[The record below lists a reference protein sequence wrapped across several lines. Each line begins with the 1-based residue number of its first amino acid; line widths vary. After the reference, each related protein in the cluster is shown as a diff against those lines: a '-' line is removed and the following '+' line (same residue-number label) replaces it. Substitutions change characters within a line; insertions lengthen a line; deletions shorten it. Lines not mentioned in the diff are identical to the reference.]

1 MRDIF
6 LTLAPWVT
14 LNAVLAVTT
23 PLDVLFCGT
32 IMLVILQV
40 HHIQMGTLLT
50 DRHQMEM
57 SAQFSV
63 VITTKQER
71 MLRRELS
78 IAFWSAWVLLTAIY
92 IFEIVGL
99 GELLKHPDD
108 YSRMDLLMV
117 ISQGPMMIL
126 FPWINTITNAV
137 CRARHRDIEPSVLCK
152 DLVVKLFTRS
162 CVFLA
167 ASFILASAGEISAFR
182 VV

>member
-152 DLVVKLFTRS
+152 DLVVKLCTRS
-162 CVFLA
+162 CIFLT
-167 ASFILASAGEISAFR
+167 ASYICGIPAQKILGY
-182 VV
+182 